1 VSTPPEFP
9 VGSTEEIPAS
19 SDVDNADPSA
29 PETVEP
35 APVHEPGP
43 IGRPAPVHEPV
54 PAYELDTV
62 AAAAIDL
69 ARAAAVDASADEVG
83 DYLGAVPDGEH
94 VVTHLFA
101 ATLAGYRGWHWAVT
115 VARTPDS
122 EIVTL
127 DEVVLLPG
135 AGALLAPAWLP
146 WAQRVL
152 PGDLG
157 AGDLLPA
164 DEDDPRLVPSYTD
177 DADEQT
183 IELAWEFGLGRKR
196 VLSPEGR
203 DDATERWL
211 LGDNGPDSPIARQAP
226 AHCGT
231 CGFLIHL
238 TGALRGVFGVCA
250 NEFSSVDGRAV
261 SVEFGCGAHSEVP
274 SAALSISSPSGIVY
288 DDDEIVPI
296 TL

>member
-1 VSTPPEFP
+1 M
-9 VGSTEEIPAS
+9 
-19 SDVDNADPSA
+19 
-29 PETVEP
+29 VEP
-35 APVHEPGP
+35 APVHEP
-43 IGRPAPVHEPV
+43 A

-69 ARAAAVDASADEVG
+69 ARAAAVEASADEVG
-83 DYLGAVPDGEH
+83 DYLGALPDGQN

-101 ATLAGYRGWHWAVT
+101 ATLAGYRDWHWAVT

-164 DEDDPRLVPSYTD
+164 DEDDPRLVPSSTD